1 MGCNVCLCTIEK
13 ASYKFIRKEVEK
25 CYLDQI
31 RLRYDIGGRRNREY
45 AKELKVT
52 LNRIR
57 NDKDYALRQY
67 KICFMSY
74 FRKDGT
80 ILTYFPFRSIRMM
93 CYMTLD
99 LYSYEETLK
108 FIKENKDKIELSE
121 GVYEELKEFWSKKGN
136 KFIQIM

>member
-45 AKELKVT
+45 AKELKAT

-67 KICFMSY
+67 KI
-74 FRKDGT
+74 
-80 ILTYFPFRSIRMM
+80 
-93 CYMTLD
+93 
-99 LYSYEETLK
+99 
-108 FIKENKDKIELSE
+108 ELSE
-121 GVYEELKEFWSKKGN
+121 GVYEELEEFWSKKGN